1 MAFWGVPYQADE
13 DREPGFFWH
22 DGTVTPSDV
31 HPGDGDDTGDLFG
44 QFVDFDD
51 PHSSGGLASMGM
63 GMGMAAAPS
72 RAVPGQEDPFLLDQ
86 PSDSIGSSTGDDLD
100 FLSSSTDVD
109 VNASSVY
116 DVNPRTLAGGVG
128 IRGQQQQQ
136 QQHLSQHMYAKA
148 CASVSD
154 TDLPCLE
161 GITLSSPTK
170 KNFSPTREAFPSS
183 APQQHQLASPSPPKT
198 SVAAGRRASRIVEAV
213 GATIR
218 KATASG
224 RKKQR
229 KPLPPMP
236 ARPDSPTFDEDQIRA
251 PRQRPRQRD
260 GGSQSREDHQQNGSS
275 GPEFVLGPC
284 DDPFHD
290 APSLPPPPSAAM
302 RYDQREGVS
311 PPLVSPAIK
320 SEASAPEGV
329 WTQPI
334 PNGQWNAAQVGSGTW
349 WEYNNAGQDSVS
361 EMNMMNM
368 AAMHAQQAEA
378 LQYQQQQQF
387 QQSFQDTGNSGLMIH
402 IPPPHVGNDDVNIS
416 PHARGL
422 PPNLSLPPPGL
433 AERPSRPPKAPSSGA
448 RHLSH
453 SPVRHTRTRTRVPSA
468 SASAS
473 PTRSVSAT
481 NGGHTRHSSNGSTTS
496 ARSASG
502 GRLPASMPGTP
513 CSVRKRRSRDVSSGS
528 ASAEI
533 GFVNFTPSDG
543 GMLMT
548 GVAPS
553 GSSKTKARRE
563 KEAAERRRKMNE
575 AAIRAVAAAGGDVD
589 RLMQQG
595 FAF

>member
-22 DGTVTPSDV
+22 DGTVTPGDV

-51 PHSSGGLASMGM
+51 PHPSGGLMTMGV
-63 GMGMAAAPS
+63 GMTTAPT
-72 RAVPGQEDPFLLDQ
+72 RAMPGQEDPFLLDQ

-100 FLSSSTDVD
+100 FLSSSTDAD
-109 VNASSVY
+109 ATASSVY
-116 DVNPRTLAGGVG
+116 DVDPRTLAGGVG
-128 IRGQQQQQ
+128 IRGQPQR
-136 QQHLSQHMYAKA
+136 QHLAQHVYTKD
-148 CASVSD
+148 CTSTSD

-161 GITLSSPTK
+161 GISLSSPTK
-170 KNFSPTREAFPSS
+170 KAFSPAKESFPSP
-183 APQQHQLASPSPPKT
+183 APQQLPQPSPSPPKT
-198 SVAAGRRASRIVEAV
+198 SATAGRRASRIVEAV

-218 KATASG
+218 KATAGG

-229 KPLPPMP
+229 KPLPPTP
-236 ARPDSPTFDEDQIRA
+236 ARPGSPTFEDDQLMA
-251 PRQRPRQRD
+251 PRQRPRQRNGVRESHAAEAD
-260 GGSQSREDHQQNGSS
+260 GHLRQGALG
-275 GPEFVLGPC
+275 GEFVMGPC

-290 APSLPPPPSAAM
+290 APSLPPPPSAI

-311 PPLVSPAIK
+311 PPLMSPAIK
-320 SEASAPEGV
+320 SEASAAEGI
-329 WTQPI
+329 WPHSI
-334 PNGQWNAAQVGSGTW
+334 PSGQWNGTPMGPGTPSW
-349 WEYNNAGQDSVS
+349 WEYDGAGAEPVS

-368 AAMHAQQAEA
+368 AALQAQQAEA
-378 LQYQQQQQF
+378 LQYHQQQQQQF
-387 QQSFQDTGNSGLMIH
+387 QPSFQDTGASGLMIH
-402 IPPPHVGNDDVNIS
+402 IPPPGHV
-416 PHARGL
+416 AL
-422 PPNLSLPPPGL
+422 PPATAPL
-433 AERPSRPPKAPSSGA
+433 ERTSRPPKAPSSGA

-453 SPVRHTRTRTRVPSA
+453 SPVRRTRARSRVPSA
-468 SASAS
+468 SASTS

-481 NGGHTRHSSNGSTTS
+481 NQGHSRHSSNGSVAS
-496 ARSASG
+496 VRSASG

-513 CSVRKRRSRDVSSGS
+513 CSVRKRRSRDVSGS
-528 ASAEI
+528 AGASSDI